1 MNGED
6 TTFRDELRDIETG
19 WVPWVLAAAYFP
31 VYILLDFTVGDLA
44 AERLAL
50 PQSVAVGVVS
60 LTISSFVVV
69 LFVLVNVLKA
79 ARRRRHGLSASRGR
93 VGRRVGRLAMRPVTP
108 ITGAVLTVFVVARD
122 GVAMLLAG
130 LWGVVARI
138 GGYGYLVLA
147 LLVRPFVVV
156 AALVTR
162 PVLAAAS
169 GVAGI
174 VRRDSGT
181 SADELDEP
189 VDRKR
194 LEGSTSPSPLQRQ
207 GATADDPA
215 DGGPTGD
222 GPAAGGSSGDGSPG
236 DGTGDDAP
244 EGEPGRDGP
253 RDGVQSDGDVDP
265 DDVPQGRVEA
275 TVGRATRE
283 PDSSGV
289 RPTDDDPPS
298 GPERAPAGDAAG
310 PEGSTKT
317 TDPDERSDGS
327 ADTGEESIAD
337 PDEEEWPD
345 DWISAS
351 DV

>member
-79 ARRRRHGLSASRGR
+79 ARRRRHGLGASRGR

-108 ITGAVLTVFVVARD
+108 ITGAVLTVFVVTRD

-130 LWGVVARI
+130 LWSAVARI

-169 GVAGI
+169 GIAGI

-181 SADELDEP
+181 SADELEEP
-189 VDRKR
+189 VDRRR

-215 DGGPTGD
+215 DGGPPGD
-222 GPAAGGSSGDGSPG
+222 GPAADGSSGDGSP
-236 DGTGDDAP
+236 GDDAP
-244 EGEPGRDGP
+244 EGEPGRAGS
-253 RDGVQSDGDVDP
+253 RDGAESDDVAP
-265 DDVPQGRVEA
+265 DDVPQDRVEA
-275 TVGRATRE
+275 TVGQATGE
-283 PDSSGV
+283 PDSSGA
-289 RPTDDDPPS
+289 RATDDDPPS
-298 GPERAPAGDAAG
+298 GPERAPAGNASG
-310 PEGSTKT
+310 PEGSTNA